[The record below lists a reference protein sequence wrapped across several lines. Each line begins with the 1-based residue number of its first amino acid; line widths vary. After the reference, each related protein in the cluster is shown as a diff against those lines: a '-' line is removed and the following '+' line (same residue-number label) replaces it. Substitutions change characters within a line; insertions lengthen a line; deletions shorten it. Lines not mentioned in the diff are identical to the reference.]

1 MNKKIVKR
9 VCSRFTLVE
18 LLAVCLIIS
27 VLAAIG
33 VKGYS
38 YAQYKIAESRTKALI
53 ARVELALENCKAK
66 YGYYLPQDVEHIIR
80 FSDNPKTDPVNINNN
95 ENKDWILTEDKH
107 EAYIDDFLRMLD
119 VQSAK
124 FIQKDGS
131 YILDDG
137 NGNYLFYACPGK
149 VNTESFDLYS
159 LGADGGRGLNSSGSD
174 NNTHPFGQT
183 AATLREYVQTSDDIA
198 NFK

>member
-1 MNKKIVKR
+1 MNKKIARR

-66 YGYYLPQDVEHIIR
+66 YGYYLPMNSNRYIVFNRDPKK
-80 FSDNPKTDPVNINNN
+80 SDTLQVNGFR
-95 ENKDWILTEDKH
+95 DSD
-107 EAYIDDFLRMLD
+107 YIADFLRMLD

-159 LGADGGRGLNSSGSD
+159 LGADGGRGLNSSGKD
-174 NNTHPFGQT
+174 DNTHPFGQT